1 MSFQRIAVIYNPT
14 SGRPRERQTAVETM
28 AKYLSDAGKH
38 VEILPTDHPNHATTL
53 AREAVERGCDLVVAN
68 GGDGTMNEVLQALV
82 GTPAALGFWPGG
94 TANVLASEIHFP
106 TRIPDVAARIL
117 AGNVMPVT
125 VGKANDRY
133 FLLMVG
139 IGLDAAVADAVDPE
153 LKKRMGK
160 AAFALAALQY
170 VRQWPMEPFH
180 IELPDGETF
189 AGYFAV
195 AGNGHS
201 YGGGFRLTP
210 EANLKDPNLD
220 LCIFT
225 SDQRVDYFRFA
236 LAAWA
241 GTHRKLPGVI
251 YRKVPGLRIT
261 GPEGARI
268 PFQVDGEVVGTL
280 PLTLTTVPDG
290 VRLLV

>member
-1 MSFQRIAVIYNPT
+1 MSFRRIAVIYNPA
-14 SGRPRERQTAVETM
+14 SGRPRERRSAVE
-28 AKYLSDAGKH
+28 ALAGYLREAGRA
-38 VEILPTDHPNHATTL
+38 VEILPTDHPNHATEL

-82 GTPAALGFWPGG
+82 GSPAALGFWPGG

-106 TRIPDVAARIL
+106 TRIEDVAARIL
-117 AGNVMPVT
+117 AGKVMPVT
-125 VGKANDRY
+125 VGKANSRY

-139 IGLDAAVADAVDPE
+139 IGLDAAVADAVNPE
-153 LKKRMGK
+153 MKRRMGK

-170 VRQWPMEPFH
+170 VRQWRLDPFRV
-180 IELPDGETF
+180 ELPGGESF
-189 AGYFAV
+189 VGYFAV

-210 EANLKDPNLD
+210 EANLTDPNLD

-225 SDQRVDYFRFA
+225 TDQMVDYFRFSLAA
-236 LAAWA
+236 LAGA
-241 GTHRKLPGVI
+241 HRLLPGVI
-251 YRKVPGLRIT
+251 YRKVPEIRVTSLSDQRV
-261 GPEGARI
+261 
-268 PFQVDGEVVGTL
+268 PFQVDGEVVGNL
-280 PLTLTTVPDG
+280 PVTLTTVPGG